1 MLQIYGRKNSNQVI
15 NVMWAV
21 GEMGLEHV
29 RHNVTGSFGG
39 EDTEAFGKMNPN
51 RLVPVIDDEGFILWE
66 SYAIIRYLC
75 RQYGQGSLWPD
86 DPQQAALADQW
97 MEWTNSLVMPT
108 FFPVFW
114 QLVRT
119 AEDQRDDDKVAEMAQ
134 ATGELLKIAE
144 KQLEG
149 KRFITGDHLTFGD
162 IPLGALMF
170 KYFTLDI
177 ERPALPNI
185 EAWYARLQ
193 QRKAYQEHCM
203 GAFGRSPEE
212 WLALEKAGA

>member
-15 NVMWAV
+15 NVMWVV
-21 GEMGLEHV
+21 GEIGIEHV
-29 RHNVTGSFGG
+29 RHNLTGSFGG

-119 AEDQRDDDKVAEMAQ
+119 AEDQRDYDKVAEMAQ
-134 ATGELLKIAE
+134 ATGELLQIAE

-149 KRFITGDHLTFGD
+149 KRFITGDSLTFGD

-193 QRKAYQEHCM
+193 QRKAYQAHCM